1 MAAGVTRTIALDAM
15 GGDLAPD
22 QTVAGAVLAAGSSD
36 VRVLLVGE
44 PPALSESLAAHP
56 GAADLAI
63 EVVASEG
70 AVEEGSQPAVAL
82 RRQPRSSIS
91 VATTLVRDGR
101 AEACVSMGSTGASMA
116 AAALILGMMEGLERP
131 CLGGPVVGL
140 APRTII
146 IDVGTSV
153 DCRPSQLLSFA
164 IIGEVFA
171 NQFWGIESPRIALL
185 SVGAEA
191 GKGNRQVRETAAL
204 LEASGLNFVGNVEG
218 NDVPAGTVD
227 VVVCDGFAGN
237 VVMKLTEGLGVS
249 LAEHLGRAVSGRVPD
264 EALGLIEGEILRATN
279 AARARGGGP
288 LLGVNGVSV
297 IGHGRADAEEVANAI
312 ATAKLALDLGFTQR
326 LRERLRAVGADG
338 GAEEGEG

>member
-1 MAAGVTRTIALDAM
+1 MSGGLSRTIALDAM
-15 GGDLAPD
+15 GGDFAPE
-22 QTVAGAVLAAGSSD
+22 QTVAGAVLAAETSD
-36 VRVLLVGE
+36 VSILLVGDPHAVE
-44 PPALSESLAAHP
+44 ERLAAHP
-56 GAADLAI
+56 DAVGLPI
-63 EVVASEG
+63 EVVPSEG
-70 AVEEGSQPAVAL
+70 AVEEGSQPAVAI
-82 RRQPRSSIS
+82 RRHPRSSVA
-91 VATTLVRDGR
+91 VATNLVREGR

-153 DCRPSQLLSFA
+153 DCRPAQLLSFA

-171 NQFWGIESPRIALL
+171 NQFWGIDDPRIALL

-191 GKGNRQVRETAAL
+191 GKGNRQVKETAEL
-204 LEASGLNFVGNVEG
+204 LQASGLNFVGNVEG
-218 NDVPAGTVD
+218 NDLPAGNVD

-237 VVMKLTEGLGVS
+237 IVMKLTEGLGAS
-249 LAEHLGRAVSGRVPD
+249 LVEHLGGAVNGKVSA
-264 EALGLIEGEILRATN
+264 EALGLIGEEILRATN
-279 AARARGGGP
+279 PVQQRGGGP

-297 IGHGRADAEEVANAI
+297 IGHGHADAVQVANAI

-326 LRERLRAVGADG
+326 LRERLAAVLAVVGAAG
-338 GAEEGEG
+338 EE